1 MLLFLFTHFYAR
13 QLIINVYLH
22 KPFTFSSGGVK
33 YFLTSIWLP
42 GGSQAHGFIDNLLSD
57 VQADFLEKDAAEA
70 LRKQEELIQEKIRQE
85 KLKAK
90 QREALEK
97 PAQEWL
103 AKLDPLSS
111 EGLWFERFAQGYPT
125 KLAAAIDYLPEK
137 LGLNPRPSRTAFH

>member
-1 MLLFLFTHFYAR
+1 MDSIDKLLAEVKTEHTEPKNTPPQANLNPVKVVLSTNKSDL
-13 QLIINVYLH
+13 LID
-22 KPFTFSSGGVK
+22 K
-33 YFLTSIWLP
+33 
-42 GGSQAHGFIDNLLSD
+42 LLSD

-97 PAQEWL
+97 PAKEWL

-111 EGLWFERFAQGYPT
+111 EGLWFERFAQGYPA
-125 KLAAAIDYLPEK
+125 KLAAAIDYLQT
-137 LGLNPRPSRTAFH
+137 NS

>member
-1 MLLFLFTHFYAR
+1 MTNMDAIDKLLAQVKTEHTEPKNTPPQANSNPVKLVLSTNKSDV
-13 QLIINVYLH
+13 LID
-22 KPFTFSSGGVK
+22 K
-33 YFLTSIWLP
+33 
-42 GGSQAHGFIDNLLSD
+42 LLSD

-70 LRKQEELIQEKIRQE
+70 LRKQEELIREKIRQE

-111 EGLWFERFAQGYPT
+111 EGLWFERFAQGYPS
-125 KLAAAIDYLPEK
+125 KLAAAIDYLQT
-137 LGLNPRPSRTAFH
+137 NS